1 MNSEP
6 EVKENVQ
13 TEQAKE
19 ELTSVESVETAESD
33 EITITAEE
41 AAIPEEAA
49 KPEENAKPELVTK
62 TEVIVETEETL
73 SAAAAESSAEA
84 TDEVNADASTQE
96 NTEVDTETFDEFAAK
111 DKETVK
117 EKMRAFGQKI
127 SVGHV
132 VALMICILLLLMG
145 SSFMIEAFRPVPEPV
160 PETEVTEEVEE
171 PRVILLSSVSPD
183 YIPIISEVHGEVS
196 DHTDYETML
205 SDLQCWV
212 KEFGRINIREESNTD
227 SRVIGYV
234 VYGDLLSTYGT
245 EGDFTKVKYTHHQTG
260 EPAYG
265 FCYSAFLSKEEPSSA
280 KVYLNVP
287 LYKQGDPRWGSKMS
301 GGYETLASAGCTTTC
316 ISMVESYV
324 HGKDIFPNMMADQL
338 PYTYDGL
345 LTFPGRY
352 SRYAGK
358 DYLQVILNFLHSGM
372 PVLVSGYTSD
382 GRTHWVVVVGYNG
395 DGIDMHPIDFVIND
409 PGANRSTLADFFRN
423 YPLFEKI
430 VYYTG

>member
-6 EVKENVQ
+6 EVKECVQAEEDQ
-13 TEQAKE
+13 TESSIEGIESE
-19 ELTSVESVETAESD
+19 ECMVAVETVEEIANSEETVNVKVDVNTELIATPEVIAGTEEAEVSVEMQQEEVASAQANTEAEVETSE
-33 EITITAEE
+33 
-41 AAIPEEAA
+41 
-49 KPEENAKPELVTK
+49 
-62 TEVIVETEETL
+62 
-73 SAAAAESSAEA
+73 
-84 TDEVNADASTQE
+84 ASTAHESQ
-96 NTEVDTETFDEFAAK
+96 
-111 DKETVK
+111 DKAIVK
-117 EKMRAFGQKI
+117 EKMQAFGQRI
-127 SVGHV
+127 SVSQV
-132 VALMICILLLLMG
+132 VALMIFILLLLIG
-145 SSFMIEAFRPVPEPV
+145 SSFMIEAFRPVCEPETEPEP
-160 PETEVTEEVEE
+160 EVTEEVEE

-183 YIPIISEVHGEVS
+183 YIPIISQVYGEVS
-196 DHTDYETML
+196 AHTDYDTML

-234 VYGDLLSTYGT
+234 VYGQQISMYGT
-245 EGDFTKVKYTHHQTG
+245 DGEFTKIKYIDRQTG
-260 EPAYG
+260 ESVYG
-265 FCYSAFLSKEEPSSA
+265 YCYSAFLSKEKPSSA

-287 LYKQGDPRWGSKMS
+287 LYKQADSRWGSKMI

-324 HGKDIFPNMMADQL
+324 HGKNIYPNMMADQL
-338 PYTYDGL
+338 SYTYDGL

-395 DGIDMHPIDFVIND
+395 DGIDMNPVDFVIND
-409 PGANRSTLADFFRN
+409 PGGNRSTLADFFRS

>member
-6 EVKENVQ
+6 EVKANVQ
-13 TEQAKE
+13 AEQVQE
-19 ELTSVESVETAESD
+19 ELMSAESVGNAESVEVS
-33 EITITAEE
+33 EIHEE
-41 AAIPEEAA
+41 DTNPEE
-49 KPEENAKPELVTK
+49 K
-62 TEVIVETEETL
+62 TETQQEIDKADDNTSDTSSPQEVLGEL
-73 SAAAAESSAEA
+73 S
-84 TDEVNADASTQE
+84 V
-96 NTEVDTETFDEFAAK
+96 K
-111 DKETVK
+111 DK
-117 EKMRAFGQKI
+117 MQAFGQKL

-132 VALMICILLLLMG
+132 VALMICILVLLIG
-145 SSFMIEAFRPVPEPV
+145 SSLMIGAFRPVPEP
-160 PETEVTEEVEE
+160 EQTEEDVTDVTEEEE
-171 PRVILLSSVSPD
+171 QPRVILLSSVSPD
-183 YIPIISEVHGEVS
+183 YIPVISKVYGEVS
-196 DHTDYETML
+196 THTDYDTML
-205 SDLQCWV
+205 SDLLCWV
-212 KEFGRINIREESNTD
+212 KEFGRINIREQSNTD

-234 VYGDLLSTYGT
+234 VYGEQLSTYGT
-245 EGDFTKVKYTHHQTG
+245 EGDFTKVKYTDHQTG
-260 EPAYG
+260 EPEYG
-265 FCYSAFLSKEEPSSA
+265 FCYSAFLSKEEPDSA

-287 LYKQGDPRWGSKMS
+287 LYKQGDPRWGSKMI

-395 DGIDMHPIDFVIND
+395 DGIDMHPVDFVIND
-409 PGANRSTLADFFRN
+409 PGANRSTLADFFGN

>member
-13 TEQAKE
+13 AEQAQE
-19 ELTSVESVETAESD
+19 ESMSAESVEPVESD
-33 EITITAEE
+33 EITL
-41 AAIPEEAA
+41 AAD
-49 KPEENAKPELVTK
+49 
-62 TEVIVETEETL
+62 
-73 SAAAAESSAEA
+73 SAEA
-84 TDEVNADASTQE
+84 SAEVTDEVKADANIQE
-96 NTEVDTETFDEFAAK
+96 NTEVDTETSEESAVQ
-111 DKETVK
+111 DKETIK
-117 EKMRAFGQKI
+117 EKMQAFGQKL

-132 VALMICILLLLMG
+132 VALMICVLVLLIG
-145 SSFMIEAFRPVPEPV
+145 SSFMIEAFRPVPK
-160 PETEVTEEVEE
+160 PEQTEEDMTDAPEE
-171 PRVILLSSVSPD
+171 EEQPRVILLSSVSSD
-183 YIPIISEVHGEVS
+183 YIPAISKVYGEVS
-196 DHTDYETML
+196 AHTDYDTML
-205 SDLQCWV
+205 SDLLCWV

-234 VYGDLLSTYGT
+234 VYGEQLSTYGT
-245 EGDFTKVKYTHHQTG
+245 EGDFTKVKYTDHQTG
-260 EPAYG
+260 EPTYG
-265 FCYSAFLSKEEPSSA
+265 FCYSAFLSKEEPDSA

-287 LYKQGDPRWGSKMS
+287 LYKQGDPRWGSKMI

-395 DGIDMHPIDFVIND
+395 DGIDMNPVDFVIND
-409 PGANRSTLADFFRN
+409 PGANRSTLADFFGN

>member
-13 TEQAKE
+13 AEQAQE
-19 ELTSVESVETAESD
+19 ESISVESVEPVESD
-33 EITITAEE
+33 EISL
-41 AAIPEEAA
+41 AAD
-49 KPEENAKPELVTK
+49 
-62 TEVIVETEETL
+62 
-73 SAAAAESSAEA
+73 SAEA
-84 TDEVNADASTQE
+84 SAEVTDEVKADANIQE
-96 NTEVDTETFDEFAAK
+96 NTEVDTETSEESAVQ
-111 DKETVK
+111 DKETIK
-117 EKMRAFGQKI
+117 EKMQAFGQKL

-132 VALMICILLLLMG
+132 VALMICVLVLLIG
-145 SSFMIEAFRPVPEPV
+145 SSFMIEAFRPVPK
-160 PETEVTEEVEE
+160 PEQTEEDMTDTPEE
-171 PRVILLSSVSPD
+171 EEQPRVILLSSVSSD
-183 YIPIISEVHGEVS
+183 YIPAISKVYGEVS
-196 DHTDYETML
+196 AHTEYDTML
-205 SDLQCWV
+205 SDLLCWV

-234 VYGDLLSTYGT
+234 VYGEQLSTYGT
-245 EGDFTKVKYTHHQTG
+245 EGDFTKVKYTDYQTG
-260 EPAYG
+260 ESAYG
-265 FCYSAFLSKEEPSSA
+265 FCYSAFLSKEEPDSA

-287 LYKQGDPRWGSKMS
+287 LYKQGDPRWGSKMI

-395 DGIDMHPIDFVIND
+395 DGIDMHPVDFVIND
-409 PGANRSTLADFFRN
+409 PGANRSTLADFFGN

>member
-13 TEQAKE
+13 AEQAQE
-19 ELTSVESVETAESD
+19 ESMSVESVEPVESD
-33 EITITAEE
+33 EITL
-41 AAIPEEAA
+41 AAD
-49 KPEENAKPELVTK
+49 
-62 TEVIVETEETL
+62 
-73 SAAAAESSAEA
+73 SAEA
-84 TDEVNADASTQE
+84 SSEVTDEVKADANIQE
-96 NTEVDTETFDEFAAK
+96 NTEVDTETSVESAVQ
-111 DKETVK
+111 DKETIK
-117 EKMRAFGQKI
+117 EKMQAFGQKL

-132 VALMICILLLLMG
+132 VALMICVLVLLIG
-145 SSFMIEAFRPVPEPV
+145 SSFMIEAFRPVPK
-160 PETEVTEEVEE
+160 PEQTEEDMTDAPEE
-171 PRVILLSSVSPD
+171 EEQPRVILLSSVSSD
-183 YIPIISEVHGEVS
+183 YIPAISKVYGEVS
-196 DHTDYETML
+196 AHTDYDTML
-205 SDLQCWV
+205 SDLLCWV

-234 VYGDLLSTYGT
+234 VYGEQLSTYGT
-245 EGDFTKVKYTHHQTG
+245 EGDFTKVKYTDHQTG

-265 FCYSAFLSKEEPSSA
+265 FCYSAFLSKEEPDSA

-287 LYKQGDPRWGSKMS
+287 LYKQGDPRWGSKMI

-395 DGIDMHPIDFVIND
+395 DGIDMHPVDFVIND
-409 PGANRSTLADFFRN
+409 PGANRSTLADFFGN

>member
-13 TEQAKE
+13 AEQVQEGVQTEQVQE
-19 ELTSVESVETAESD
+19 ELMSAESVGNTESVEVSD
-33 EITITAEE
+33 IHEE
-41 AAIPEEAA
+41 DTNPEE
-49 KPEENAKPELVTK
+49 K
-62 TEVIVETEETL
+62 TETQQETL
-73 SAAAAESSAEA
+73 S
-84 TDEVNADASTQE
+84 
-96 NTEVDTETFDEFAAK
+96 
-111 DKETVK
+111 VK
-117 EKMRAFGQKI
+117 EKMQAFGQKL

-132 VALMICILLLLMG
+132 VALMICILVLLIG
-145 SSFMIEAFRPVPEPV
+145 SSFMIEAFCPVSEPEQ
-160 PETEVTEEVEE
+160 TEEDVTDVTEEEE
-171 PRVILLSSVSPD
+171 QPRVILLSSVSPD
-183 YIPIISEVHGEVS
+183 YIPVISKVYGEVS
-196 DHTDYETML
+196 THTDYDTML
-205 SDLQCWV
+205 LDLQCWV

-234 VYGDLLSTYGT
+234 VYGDKLSMYHT
-245 EGDFTKVKYTHHQTG
+245 EGDFTKVKYTDHQTG
-260 EPAYG
+260 ESAYG
-265 FCYSAFLSKEEPSSA
+265 YCYSAFLSKEKPDSA

-287 LYKQGDPRWGSKMS
+287 LYKQGDPRWGSKMI

-324 HGKDIFPNMMADQL
+324 HGKDIFPNMMAEQL

-395 DGIDMHPIDFVIND
+395 DGIDMHPVDFVIND

>member
-6 EVKENVQ
+6 EVKENLQAEQTQ
-13 TEQAKE
+13 TE
-19 ELTSVESVETAESD
+19 VPFESIEPE
-33 EITITAEE
+33 EE
-41 AAIPEEAA
+41 ANAEVSTQVSNDADTEAA
-49 KPEENAKPELVTK
+49 
-62 TEVIVETEETL
+62 EVL
-73 SAAAAESSAEA
+73 A
-84 TDEVNADASTQE
+84 TQE
-96 NTEVDTETFDEFAAK
+96 LQ
-111 DKETVK
+111 DKTTVK
-117 EKMRAFGQKI
+117 EKMQAFGQKI
-127 SVGHV
+127 SIGHV

-145 SSFMIEAFRPVPEPV
+145 SSYMIEAFRPLPEPETE
-160 PETEVTEEVEE
+160 PETEVIEEEKEE

-183 YIPIISEVHGEVS
+183 YIPIIGKVYGEVS

-205 SDLQCWV
+205 ADLRCWV
-212 KEFGRINIREESNTD
+212 KEFGRINIREQSNTD

-234 VYGDLLSTYGT
+234 VYGDLLSMYGT
-245 EGDFTKVKYTHHQTG
+245 EGEFTKVKYTNHQTG

-265 FCYSAFLSKEEPSSA
+265 YCYSAFLSKEEPSSA

-287 LYKQGDPRWGSKMS
+287 LYKQADPRWGAKMI

-324 HGKDIFPNMMADQL
+324 HGQDIFPNMMADQL

-352 SRYAGK
+352 SRYAGS
-358 DYLQVILNFLHSGM
+358 DYMQVILNFLHSGM

-395 DGIDMHPIDFVIND
+395 DGIDMRPADFMIND
-409 PGANRSTLADFFRN
+409 PGANRSTLADFFGN